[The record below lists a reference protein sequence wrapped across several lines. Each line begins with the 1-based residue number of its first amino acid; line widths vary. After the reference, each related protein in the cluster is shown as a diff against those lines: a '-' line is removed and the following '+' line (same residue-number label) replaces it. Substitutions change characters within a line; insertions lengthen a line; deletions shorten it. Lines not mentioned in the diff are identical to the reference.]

1 MIKVIFKDLLKYFD
15 IEESFPDYLL
25 EQTFNEVFLD
35 GEFSK
40 QNKDYKIVVKTRQ
53 NVTHQMFIK
62 PDDDYPVIIMSEL
75 PNGSLNGMKF
85 GLTKDDVAYIN
96 EL

>member
-1 MIKVIFKDLLKYFD
+1 MIFKELLEYFN

-25 EQTFNEVFLD
+25 DQTFNKVFLD
-35 GEFSK
+35 GEFTKEANS
-40 QNKDYKIVVKTRQ
+40 YKIAVTTRQ

-62 PDDDYPVIIMSEL
+62 PEEAYPVIILSEL

-85 GLTKDDVAYIN
+85 GQTEDDVKYIN
-96 EL
+96 KL

>member
-1 MIKVIFKDLLKYFD
+1 MIFKDLLEYFN

-25 EQTFNEVFLD
+25 EQTFNKVFLD

-40 QNKDYKIVVKTRQ
+40 EGNSYKIVVTTRQ

-85 GLTKDDVAYIN
+85 GKTKDDEVYIN

>member
-1 MIKVIFKDLLKYFD
+1 MIFKDLLEYFN

-25 EQTFNEVFLD
+25 EQTFNKVFLD

-40 QNKDYKIVVKTRQ
+40 ENNNYKIVVTTRQ

-62 PDDDYPVIIMSEL
+62 PDEDYPVIIMSEL

-85 GLTKDDVAYIN
+85 GQTKDDEIFIN